1 MGRDGPADRVDVG
14 QLALAVEAIQDG
26 VAVYDAQARIVLV
39 NERLLAITGYARQ
52 ELVGQ
57 MALVLIPESL
67 REELTP
73 RMLAYADAPVPRALG
88 DGLTSRIARKD
99 GSTFDAEVANFPL
112 HSFDGHLV
120 VSSIRAIRDV
130 SLEEIKLRGM
140 LEANPDATMVCSP
153 EGRII
158 LSNAGAIRLFEREHI
173 ALFNQPLTS
182 LFPSTYAP
190 TLEKELCEC
199 HESAVAGELPAHTH
213 SLELELVRADES
225 VMPVEATITSL
236 RTAQG
241 LTLRVI
247 VRDISERR
255 RLQHEAEAK
264 KDGFLATVSHELR
277 TPLTSV
283 LGYGELLEDLGEE
296 DLSDHARSL
305 LDVVVRNAR
314 RELRL
319 VDDLLT
325 MVQIG
330 EGGFRL
336 QPGHLDFYDLV
347 LNAVEAAA
355 PVAQRAEVHISVVK
369 DDKCMPVVG
378 DADRLG
384 QAVDNLLTNS
394 LKFSPAGGEV
404 SVVLAADAGANS
416 ILLSITNEG
425 VGIRAADVEHVF
437 DRLYRGGNA
446 VEAEKQGIGL
456 GLSIVRSIVEAH
468 RGDVSVRCTPTTTCF
483 EVTLPRAPQV
493 TAPGPVPTRQ
503 GAPLRTP
510 GPAAG

>member
-1 MGRDGPADRVDVG
+1 MSTDRPTDRMDVG

-26 VAVYDAQARIVLV
+26 VAVYDARARIVLV
-39 NERLLAITGYARQ
+39 NERLLDITGYARQ

-57 MALVLIPESL
+57 AALLLVPESL

-88 DGLTSRIARKD
+88 DGLTSRIARQD

-112 HSFDGHLV
+112 HSRDGHLI
-120 VSSIRAIRDV
+120 VSSIRPIRDV

-153 EGRII
+153 EGRVI
-158 LSNAGAIRLFEREHI
+158 LSNAGANRLFEREHI

-190 TLEKELCEC
+190 TLEKELAEC
-199 HESAVAGELPAHTH
+199 HESAVAGDVPMETH
-213 SLELELVRADES
+213 SLELDLVRTDES

-283 LGYGELLEDLGEE
+283 LGYGELLGDLDEE
-296 DLSDHARSL
+296 DLSTHARSL
-305 LDVVVRNAR
+305 LDVVLRNAR

-336 QPGHLDFYDLV
+336 QPGHLDFHDLV

-355 PVAQRAEVHISVVK
+355 PAAQRAEVHISVVK
-369 DDKCMPVVG
+369 DEECIPVVG

-404 SVVLAADAGANS
+404 AVVLSAGAEN
-416 ILLSITNEG
+416 ITLSITNEG
-425 VGIRAADVEHVF
+425 VGISAGDVEHVF

-468 RGDVSVRCTPTTTCF
+468 RGDVSVSCTPTTTCF
-483 EVTLPRAPQV
+483 EVNLPRAQQV
-493 TAPGPVPTRQ
+493 TAPGPDPTRP
-503 GAPLRTP
+503 GAPRRTP